1 MDHGSIFLY
10 ASMVCF
16 MFAFDFISLFNIHS
30 LDSLYTKQSTVV
42 EKFNLN
48 TT

>member
-1 MDHGSIFLY
+1 MDNGSLFLY
-10 ASMVCF
+10 ASVVCF
-16 MFAFDFISLFNIHS
+16 MFAFHFISLFNIHS
-30 LDSLYTKQSTVV
+30 LDSLYTKQSIVV